1 MNKHHILFHT
11 LEILLMTLG
20 LTACGGDNE
29 ETPQTPNQS
38 ITIRIGTATV
48 EGRNAA
54 TLSGTISAPN
64 GTKIDACGFLYATE
78 SSLQEDESINVP
90 LDPDNLNSTCTV
102 QITGLQPNTH
112 YYYCLYARIG
122 SNTHRS
128 ETGEFDTE
136 SDGVPTFSEVTYT
149 DVTSVSATLQC
160 ELLDNGGHE
169 LTAQGFC
176 YKLVEEGDTEAPN
189 LDDMFLEVEPNSP
202 ELTASLQD
210 LQPDQTYRIRA
221 FGVNSLGTGYGPVST
236 CQTQPSETP
245 AIEKPA
251 VETLTVDVVTET
263 TARLNALIVQDGGS
277 PILVKGFYWGTS
289 SNPAQDGQQVVS
301 EEEGDTFTYELNG
314 LTPGT
319 TYYAC
324 AFAENAEGI
333 GYGEVLSF
341 ETQQQPEATTPTIG
355 TTTASDLTET
365 SATLTAVIL
374 SNGGQPI
381 IEKGFCYS
389 NDNAEPTTTDGKVTS
404 TADDNDIIAQ
414 LNGLTPDTR
423 YYVRAY
429 ANNGTYTGYGET
441 TVIVTA
447 SSSNEPDIDDNPSP
461 DRD

>member
-1 MNKHHILFHT
+1 M
-11 LEILLMTLG
+11 
-20 LTACGGDNE
+20 
-29 ETPQTPNQS
+29 
-38 ITIRIGTATV
+38 
-48 EGRNAA
+48 
-54 TLSGTISAPN
+54 
-64 GTKIDACGFLYATE
+64 
-78 SSLQEDESINVP
+78 
-90 LDPDNLNSTCTV
+90 
-102 QITGLQPNTH
+102 
-112 YYYCLYARIG
+112 
-122 SNTHRS
+122 
-128 ETGEFDTE
+128 
-136 SDGVPTFSEVTYT
+136 
-149 DVTSVSATLQC
+149 
-160 ELLDNGGHE
+160 
-169 LTAQGFC
+169 
-176 YKLVEEGDTEAPN
+176 
-189 LDDMFLEVEPNSP
+189 
-202 ELTASLQD
+202 
-210 LQPDQTYRIRA
+210 
-221 FGVNSLGTGYGPVST
+221 
-236 CQTQPSETP
+236 
-245 AIEKPA
+245 
-251 VETLTVDVVTET
+251 
-263 TARLNALIVQDGGS
+263 
-277 PILVKGFYWGTS
+277 
-289 SNPAQDGQQVVS
+289 VS